1 MTELIQEST
10 LAEYEAF
17 VQSHPKGHFA
27 QSSLWAKQKPAWKWR
42 AIVSRGA
49 DGRIRGS
56 IAFLIRTM
64 PYIHKTMLYAC
75 RGPVCDLDD
84 RETFGELVAAA
95 RELAKEYKAYVIKI
109 DPDCAGREA
118 DSLLSTGE
126 QVSVSLC
133 ALALARLGVPAV
145 SLCGWQMGLQT
156 DGSHGSA
163 RVLGLRGDR
172 IEREL
177 RAGRVVL
184 AAGFQGVDGA
194 GDITTLGRGGSDTT
208 AVALAAFLHAD
219 LCRIYTDVDG
229 VYDRDPRLHPDAV
242 KYGRISYDDMLLLA
256 RGGARV
262 LHDRCVEL
270 ARREHVVL
278 EVCSAF
284 SDAPGTIV
292 G

>member
-1 MTELIQEST
+1 MARVIYKFGGTSVGDTRRL
-10 LAEYEAF
+10 Y
-17 VQSHPKGHFA
+17 
-27 QSSLWAKQKPAWKWR
+27 R
-42 AIVSRGA
+42 AAR
-49 DGRIRGS
+49 RI
-56 IAFLIRTM
+56 
-64 PYIHKTMLYAC
+64 
-75 RGPVCDLDD
+75 
-84 RETFGELVAAA
+84 AAA
-95 RELAKEYKAYVIKI
+95 HRAGDEVVAVLSAQAGATDALLARGREI

-184 AAGFQGVDGA
+184 AAGFQGVDAA
-194 GDITTLGRGGSDTT
+194 GISRRSARGGSDTT

-242 KYGRISYDDMLLLA
+242 KYGRISYDDMLLLPA
-256 RGGARV
+256 AERACCMTAAWSWRAGSTSCWRSALRSQTRLGRSSDKKRA
-262 LHDRCVEL
+262 CC
-270 ARREHVVL
+270 EHRSKPQMVR
-278 EVCSAF
+278 
-284 SDAPGTIV
+284 
-292 G
+292 

>member
-1 MTELIQEST
+1 MARVIYKFGGTSVGDTRRL
-10 LAEYEAF
+10 Y
-17 VQSHPKGHFA
+17 
-27 QSSLWAKQKPAWKWR
+27 R
-42 AIVSRGA
+42 AAR
-49 DGRIRGS
+49 RI
-56 IAFLIRTM
+56 
-64 PYIHKTMLYAC
+64 
-75 RGPVCDLDD
+75 
-84 RETFGELVAAA
+84 AAA
-95 RELAKEYKAYVIKI
+95 HRAGDEVVAVLSAQAGATDALLARGREI

-145 SLCGWQMGLQT
+145 SLC
-156 DGSHGSA
+156 
-163 RVLGLRGDR
+163 
-172 IEREL
+172 
-177 RAGRVVL
+177 
-184 AAGFQGVDGA
+184 VDAA

-270 ARREHVVL
+270 ARREHVML

>member
-1 MTELIQEST
+1 MARVIYKFGGTSVGDTRRL
-10 LAEYEAF
+10 Y
-17 VQSHPKGHFA
+17 
-27 QSSLWAKQKPAWKWR
+27 R
-42 AIVSRGA
+42 AAR
-49 DGRIRGS
+49 RI
-56 IAFLIRTM
+56 
-64 PYIHKTMLYAC
+64 
-75 RGPVCDLDD
+75 
-84 RETFGELVAAA
+84 AAA
-95 RELAKEYKAYVIKI
+95 HRAGDEVVAVLSAQAGATDALLARGREI

-184 AAGFQGVDGA
+184 AAGFQGVDAA

-219 LCRIYTDVDG
+219 CCRIYTDVDG
-229 VYDRDPRLHPDAV
+229 IYNKDPRKFSDAV
-242 KYGRISYDDMLLLA
+242 KFETIGYSEMLTLA
-256 RGGARV
+256 RGGAQV

-270 ARREHVVL
+270 ARRYHVTI

-284 SDAPGTIV
+284 HTAPGTLV
-292 G
+292 CEKDT